1 MPIIK
6 SKFSPPFPF
15 KNGHF
20 STMYRSIFMKESHN
34 YKRKRITTWDGSTLS
49 KEERTG
55 QGSLSILRR

>member
-20 STMYRSIFMKESHN
+20 STMYRSIFMKESHTYN
-34 YKRKRITTWDGSTLS
+34 RRRITTWDKDFIDLDF
-49 KEERTG
+49 
-55 QGSLSILRR
+55 